1 MPGGPSTGLHPSPST
16 LRVDN
21 DLRIKYFLI
30 RLHNRP
36 ELFGGA
42 FSEFITFNY
51 EKGWA
56 SNRNFTLAK
65 LTVTSDFQNAFPG

>member
-1 MPGGPSTGLHPSPST
+1 MVT
-16 LRVDN
+16 LELN
-21 DLRIKYFLI
+21 IFLI

-65 LTVTSDFQNAFPG
+65 FTVTSGVQNAFLG